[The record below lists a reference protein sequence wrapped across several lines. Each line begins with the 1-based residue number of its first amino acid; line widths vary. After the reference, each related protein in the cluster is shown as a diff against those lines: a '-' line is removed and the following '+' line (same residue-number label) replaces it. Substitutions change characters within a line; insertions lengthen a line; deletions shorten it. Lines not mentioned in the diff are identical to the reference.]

1 MSVRQGPLG
10 LQSSRTSEATIHS
23 RSPPPVAP
31 VFTGGFF
38 DRTPEAARARAA
50 YFKVLAGGLGLLTI
64 TIFAVLSIYWG
75 ALWRT
80 DRFIRNLNG
89 WIVDFDG
96 GDIGAAVVQN
106 FLGVNGEPMKIS
118 WEIRP
123 ASDFPNGVDDLA
135 QAVISERCWVALSI
149 NQNATARLNAAVA
162 SLDANYDGTSAV
174 TAFGVEARN
183 EDAYRVLL
191 KPNIDIPMDQLSV
204 NFANQFARTLISRQI
219 DISALLS
226 TAPQIITR
234 PAYFTIRNLRPFD
247 VPVASAVTFVGLIY
261 LLIISGIAN
270 GARLAA
276 GFEQRLSLPSLI
288 STRIVTSISMYFILS
303 LFYSLQSL
311 AFQLP
316 FNRRFGHPGFLVFW
330 MLMWFGMTA
339 LGLAVE
345 AMFTLLTPRFIPFFL
360 VLWIISNVSTC
371 FYPLE
376 TLPAFYRY
384 GYASPFYNVS
394 RGIRTIVFSTRNMLG
409 LNFGVLIAWI
419 AISCITIPLTSWL
432 DITNWLRHARF
443 QSITAA
449 YDALRGKRASSNVD
463 PYTEEIL
470 RRKRAYHAHYGHRP
484 RAEHAYYGGRHNWH
498 ASADDRWKDRIILV
512 VGITALVAG
521 IAPGLYMF
529 PTSMERRHQAAV
541 AGLAQAR
548 SEAREVGDERMRELR
563 KRAQEIRTSRT
574 ER

>member
-1 MSVRQGPLG
+1 MSSRQGPLG
-10 LQSSRTSEATIHS
+10 LQSSRTSDATIHS
-23 RSPPPVAP
+23 RSPPPAAP
-31 VFTGGFF
+31 VFTGAFF
-38 DRTPEAARARAA
+38 DRTPDAARARAA
-50 YFKVLAGGLGLLTI
+50 YFKVLAGGLVLLTI

-80 DRFIRNLNG
+80 DRFIHNLNG

-106 FLGVNGEPMKIS
+106 FLGVRGEPMKIS
-118 WEIRP
+118 WEVRP

-135 QAVISERCWVALSI
+135 QAVIGERCWVALSSRHI
-149 NQNATARLNAAVA
+149 LRLPYYVTKWHSVNPNATARLNAAVA

-191 KPNIDIPMDQLSV
+191 KPNIDIPMDQLSL

-219 DISALLS
+219 DISTVLS
-226 TAPQIITR
+226 TAPQLITR
-234 PAYFTIRNLRPFD
+234 PAYFTLRNLRPFD
-247 VPVASAVTFVGLIY
+247 IPVASAVTFVGLIY
-261 LLIISGIAN
+261 LLIISFIAAGIAN

-316 FNRRFGHPGFLVFW
+316 FHRRFGHPGFLVFW

-394 RGIRTIVFSTRNMLG
+394 RGIRTIVFSTRNM
-409 LNFGVLIAWI
+409 
-419 AISCITIPLTSWL
+419 
-432 DITNWLRHARF
+432 
-443 QSITAA
+443 
-449 YDALRGKRASSNVD
+449 
-463 PYTEEIL
+463 
-470 RRKRAYHAHYGHRP
+470 RKCY
-484 RAEHAYYGGRHNWH
+484 
-498 ASADDRWKDRIILV
+498 L
-512 VGITALVAG
+512 
-521 IAPGLYMF
+521 
-529 PTSMERRHQAAV
+529 
-541 AGLAQAR
+541 
-548 SEAREVGDERMRELR
+548 
-563 KRAQEIRTSRT
+563 
-574 ER
+574 

>member
-261 LLIISGIAN
+261 LLIISFIAAGIAN

-432 DITNWLRHARF
+432 VRSRQIA
-443 QSITAA
+443 
-449 YDALRGKRASSNVD
+449 ALRSQK
-463 PYTEEIL
+463 
-470 RRKRAYHAHYGHRP
+470 
-484 RAEHAYYGGRHNWH
+484 
-498 ASADDRWKDRIILV
+498 
-512 VGITALVAG
+512 
-521 IAPGLYMF
+521 
-529 PTSMERRHQAAV
+529 Q
-541 AGLAQAR
+541 Q
-548 SEAREVGDERMRELR
+548 
-563 KRAQEIRTSRT
+563 
-574 ER
+574 